1 MANPLDNDP
10 FGNFA
15 FRVNPEKFKRVLLW
29 SPVLVIALGVL
40 TSFYTVQ
47 PEGKVVVKRFG
58 KVVSIREPGL
68 HFKFPFLIDQTYFVP
83 TERVLKEEFGFR
95 TQKAGQ
101 RTQYVRGKV
110 HEDESLMLTGDLNVI
125 NVEWV
130 VQYRIKDPDKFLH
143 RVRNQLQS
151 IRDISEA
158 VMRRIVGNRLGS
170 DVLTVG
176 RVEVAALAKTE
187 MQKILDSY
195 DMGVHVST
203 IQLQGVTP
211 PDPVKPAFNEVNEAQ
226 QEKERLINEAEKRR
240 NQEVPRAQG
249 EAQQII
255 SEAQG
260 YAAERINLA
269 KGEASRFKAI
279 QTEYSQAQEVTR
291 QRLYIETMDK
301 VISQVHKVYVVE
313 EGGIMPIPLLNLY
326 EDATGSVQ
334 KARSR

>member
-1 MANPLDNDP
+1 
-10 FGNFA
+10 
-15 FRVNPEKFKRVLLW
+15 
-29 SPVLVIALGVL
+29 
-40 TSFYTVQ
+40 
-47 PEGKVVVKRFG
+47 
-58 KVVSIREPGL
+58 
-68 HFKFPFLIDQTYFVP
+68 
-83 TERVLKEEFGFR
+83 
-95 TQKAGQ
+95 
-101 RTQYVRGKV
+101 
-110 HEDESLMLTGDLNVI
+110 MLTGDLNVI

-176 RVEVAALAKTE
+176 RVEVAALAKSE
-187 MQKILDSY
+187 MQRILDSY

-240 NQEVPRAQG
+240 NQEVPKAQG

-255 SEAQG
+255 AEAQG

-301 VISQVHKVYVVE
+301 VISQVRKVYVVE

-326 EDATGSVQ
+326 EDAAGSVQ